1 MAELKRT
8 LGLAECIFFGVGS
21 ILGAG
26 IYALVGKVAGVSG
39 NLIWLSF
46 FIASIT
52 ALSTAFSY
60 AELSSAFPRAGG
72 EYEYAKQAFGKKIG
86 FFLGAII
93 SINGIISGA
102 TVSLGFAGYLSGLI
116 GINLIVAALGII
128 IILFCVNVY
137 GIRESSIV
145 NIIFTLLE
153 VSGLFLVIYCSWSY
167 LGNVNYF
174 ELPPSGISGV
184 FTASALAFYAYIG
197 FEDIVKLAE
206 ETKNPEKTIP
216 RALFGASIV
225 VIILYS
231 LVAISVV
238 SVIPYDQLGLSK
250 NPLAGV
256 VKMTYGQAGVV
267 VISVIALFSTSNT
280 ILSNMLS
287 SSRVLLSMSKE
298 AKRLTH
304 LSSIS
309 YKRQTP
315 VRALVLILI
324 VMMCF
329 AAIGKIE
336 IVAMLANV
344 FIFITFFVVNVSV
357 VVLRVRNKNLK
368 RPFKIPGNIKNIP
381 VISLLGIIMTLC
393 LFLINFYSLIF
404 AG

>member
-8 LGLAECIFFGVGS
+8 LGLVECIFFGVGS

-52 ALSTAFSY
+52 ALFTAFSY
-60 AELSSAFPRAGG
+60 AELSSAFPKAGG
-72 EYEYAKQAFGKKIG
+72 EYEYAKHAFGKKLG

-116 GINLIVAALGII
+116 GINLIIAALGII
-128 IILFCVNVY
+128 IIVFCINVY
-137 GIRESSIV
+137 GIRESSVI

-153 VSGLFLVIYCSWSY
+153 VSGLLLVIYCSWSY

-174 ELPPSGISGV
+174 ELPPNGITGV

-216 RALFGASIV
+216 RALFGSSVIV
-225 VIILYS
+225 VILYT
-231 LVAISVV
+231 LVALSVV

-256 VKMTYGQAGVV
+256 VKMTYGHAGVV
-267 VISVIALFSTSNT
+267 VISIIALFSTSNT

-287 SSRVLLSMSKE
+287 SSRVLLNMSKE

-304 LSSIS
+304 LSYIS
-309 YKRQTP
+309 YNRQTP
-315 VRALVLILI
+315 VRALLLILI
-324 VMMCF
+324 IMMCF

-336 IVAMLANV
+336 LVAMIANV
-344 FIFITFFVVNVSV
+344 FIFITFLIVNLAV
-357 VVLRVRNKNLK
+357 VVLRVRNKALD

-381 VISLLGIIMTLC
+381 IISLLGIVMTFF
-393 LFLINFYSLIF
+393 LFLVNFYNLI
-404 AG
+404 AA